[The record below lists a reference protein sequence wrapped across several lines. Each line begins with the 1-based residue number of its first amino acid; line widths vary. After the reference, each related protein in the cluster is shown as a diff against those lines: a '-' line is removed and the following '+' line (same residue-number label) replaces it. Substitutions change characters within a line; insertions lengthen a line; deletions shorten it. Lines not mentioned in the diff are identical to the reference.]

1 MSRIRLLVFIFAA
14 FIAAEPVVHTHPLV
28 PSAHDGGASTTLCAA
43 CAGGTSLAASI
54 APAIVAP
61 ATVIVSLTIVSI
73 DVVSRGVALTLPSR
87 APPSA

>member
-1 MSRIRLLVFIFAA
+1 MSRIRLFVLLFAA

-61 ATVIVSLTIVSI
+61 ATVVIGVAAVSIDIVSL
-73 DVVSRGVALTLPSR
+73 GVALNLPSR
-87 APPSA
+87 APPAA